1 VQTATSLEGIND
13 VLTTNLVSVSQ
24 QRLAEGID
32 LSRLQD
38 ENTAR
43 FADAVIGNLEQ
54 AIETIGQPSAD
65 KASEV
70 VAAKT
75 EIEMLAAAARKS
87 VLDKLRLGGQAD
99 VLNFRL
105 ATDLIEQFKQVARFS
120 RAIAKAAEDF

>member
-1 VQTATSLEGIND
+1 VPAT
-13 VLTTNLVSVSQ
+13 
-24 QRLAEGID
+24 
-32 LSRLQD
+32 
-38 ENTAR
+38 
-43 FADAVIGNLEQ
+43 
-54 AIETIGQPSAD
+54 ETIGQPSAD

-75 EIEMLAAAARKS
+75 EIEMLAAAARQS